1 MKKKFRVCIAS
12 RYMYND
18 YRAYDI
24 YFVNA
29 ISLKSARRYAKSVIT
44 NWNKKDHSTSYEVF
58 SIEEEI

>member
-12 RYMYND
+12 RYMYDD

-29 ISLKSARRYAKSVIT
+29 ISRESAKRYANSVIT
-44 NWNKKDHSTSYEVF
+44 YWNKKDHSTTYEVF
-58 SIEEEI
+58 SVEEEI